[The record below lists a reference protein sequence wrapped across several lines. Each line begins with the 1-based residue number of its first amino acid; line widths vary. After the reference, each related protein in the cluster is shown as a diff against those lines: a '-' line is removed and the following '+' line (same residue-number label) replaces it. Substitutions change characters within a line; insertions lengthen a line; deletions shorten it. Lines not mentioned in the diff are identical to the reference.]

1 MLAQRGEPTLRLA
14 SVSPA
19 LLEVYADEGMSLE
32 QLMAF
37 AVTADHG
44 RQEQVWQTISGSW

>member
-1 MLAQRGEPTLRLA
+1 MNQRLRLA

-44 RQEQVWQTISGSW
+44 RQEQV

>member
-1 MLAQRGEPTLRLA
+1 
-14 SVSPA
+14 
-19 LLEVYADEGMSLE
+19 MSLE